1 MENTEGCPTP
11 LIRNPTSKIMEDNND
26 KSLRGLNLLGEDSGA
41 LIKKSGG
48 ADGRKFMCKE
58 VMGLFRLAVVI

>member
-41 LIKKSGG
+41 LMKKVVVLTAGNLCVKKSWGCLG
-48 ADGRKFMCKE
+48 
-58 VMGLFRLAVVI
+58 